1 MLTSYA
7 VVIAGVVGVMLLWIA
22 GQSAWRRVFP
32 EACSDPDVL
41 AGRAGCGGCDR
52 GKVCSRRRSGTSEEA
67 T

>member
-7 VVIAGVVGVMLLWIA
+7 VGIAGVVTVMLVWIA
-22 GQSAWRRVFP
+22 IQSAWRRVFP

-41 AGRAGCGGCDR
+41 AGRAQCGGCNR
-52 GKVCSRRRSGTSEEA
+52 GGVCRRRGSGTSEEA